1 MSDYIH
7 RLLPAAKASY
17 LAKLELLGLSA
28 QGDPY
33 AACNADRFE
42 DDMTLWPPLKHGHI
56 FCYFV
61 QRPGVYTQQELMQ
74 WKSLEAYNYFES
86 GHVREVKIWAIS
98 NSNCVLKG
106 LVNPS
111 QRSPDDPHHP
121 WIAVKGDGSIIT
133 AHCTCMAG

>member
-17 LAKLELLGLSA
+17 LAKLELLGLIA

-33 AACNADRFE
+33 AACNTDRFE
-42 DDMTLWPPLKHGHI
+42 DDMTLWP
-56 FCYFV
+56 
-61 QRPGVYTQQELMQ
+61 RPTSGSIYSTRPSMQ

-86 GHVREVKIWAIS
+86 GHVREVKIWIIS

-111 QRSPDDPHHP
+111 QRSPDEPHHP

-133 AHCTCMAG
+133 AHCTR